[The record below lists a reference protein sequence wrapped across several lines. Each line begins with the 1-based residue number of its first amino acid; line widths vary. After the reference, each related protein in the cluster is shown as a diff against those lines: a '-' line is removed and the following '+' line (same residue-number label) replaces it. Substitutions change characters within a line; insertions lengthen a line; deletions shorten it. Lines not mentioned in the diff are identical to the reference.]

1 MVEIASEKGISHPTV
16 SRRIEAGL
24 NQLRKALRRRGVAV
38 AAAAALSSLLMEN
51 AAQAAPV
58 TVVAQ
63 LAKISLL
70 GAHTAAGS
78 ISPTLTN
85 PVFSTARSVMTG
97 LNAISTTKIM
107 AVSACGALVLTGAI
121 SYWYISPSS
130 RPSKPPMI
138 PEPLSQTTNNAPQ
151 PPNEQDPPQNQ
162 ILQQQSTE
170 QPNPP
175 IIDEPTQVHEPV
187 EPNPE
192 EELVEQPQSIEE
204 PQPTQEFQ
212 QDKLD
217 LSSPEGTVKSFTRM
231 FVEGDVDSVLAC
243 FLPGGTDYEDIE
255 EVLAAA
261 PDDSEYGFKLLF
273 QSLDPDAEM
282 PIVEMEETLAG
293 TNVVWLVTFKRDF
306 SIQGTDFPAGSQMDL
321 DATLVECD
329 GKWLID
335 NF

>member
-1 MVEIASEKGISHPTV
+1 M
-16 SRRIEAGL
+16 
-24 NQLRKALRRRGVAV
+24 
-38 AAAAALSSLLMEN
+38 SL
-51 AAQAAPV
+51 
-58 TVVAQ
+58 
-63 LAKISLL
+63 
-70 GAHTAAGS
+70 
-78 ISPTLTN
+78 
-85 PVFSTARSVMTG
+85 FRSY
-97 LNAISTTKIM
+97 
-107 AVSACGALVLTGAI
+107 CF
-121 SYWYISPSS
+121 
-130 RPSKPPMI
+130 
-138 PEPLSQTTNNAPQ
+138 
-151 PPNEQDPPQNQ
+151 
-162 ILQQQSTE
+162 
-170 QPNPP
+170 
-175 IIDEPTQVHEPV
+175 

-204 PQPTQEFQ
+204 PQPTQELQ

-282 PIVEMEETLAG
+282 PIVEMEETLTG

-306 SIQGTDFPAGSQMDL
+306 SIQGTDFPAGSQMNL
-321 DATLVECD
+321 DATLVEHE